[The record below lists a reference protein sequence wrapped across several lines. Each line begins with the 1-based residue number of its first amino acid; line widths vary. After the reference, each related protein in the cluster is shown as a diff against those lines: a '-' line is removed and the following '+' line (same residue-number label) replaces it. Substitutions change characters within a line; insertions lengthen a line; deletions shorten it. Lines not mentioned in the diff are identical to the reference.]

1 MKHPETP
8 ANESDR
14 LVALDRYKILDTLP
28 EQVYDDLTQLA
39 ADICGTPIAL
49 ISLVDKDRQWFK
61 SRVGIDATETPRDIS
76 FCGHAVAESAI
87 LNVPDASLDPRFADN
102 PLVAQDPNIR
112 FYAGV
117 PLITDDSFA
126 LGTLCVI
133 DRQPRELTDQQ
144 IRQLEA
150 LSRLVIS
157 QFELR
162 LKEDSS
168 RLLASVVESSDD
180 AIITKTL
187 DGIITSW
194 NPAAERLFGYSEA
207 EVIGQ
212 QVSILFPSDR
222 LDEESQIL
230 ERLKRGERIEH
241 FETIRKGKDGR
252 CIEVSATISPLF
264 DNDGQI
270 VGASKILHDISDRKA
285 SELQLGEAL
294 NLNQTILDSVNFA
307 VISTDV
313 EGIIQ
318 SFNIAAEKMLGYAA
332 SEVVG
337 KTSPAILHDLD
348 EVVAQA
354 HQLST
359 ELQRNIE
366 PGFEVFVAKSKLGE
380 VSEQEWT
387 YIRKDGS
394 RFPVMLTIT
403 PIFTDGKITGF
414 LGIAKDIT
422 AEKKSEKRVKDITSA
437 LDQTAIV
444 AITDVQGTIK
454 FVNDK
459 FCEISKYSREEL
471 IGQNHRLLN
480 SGHHPRQFF
489 VDMWKQI
496 SIGQTWRAEI
506 KNRAKDGSFYWVD
519 TTIVPFL
526 NEDGKPYQ
534 YLAIRKDITDRKA
547 TEIELQKLSLIA
559 SKTDNVAIVSDPQ
572 GRIEWVNESFH
583 RVTGYTLAEVIGQKP
598 GDILQGA
605 KTSKET
611 IAEIRNALARREP
624 FSGEILNYRKDGKPY
639 WLLLQINP
647 VFDDDGNLL
656 HYIAIEN
663 EITTRKEMEGNL
675 KREIEE
681 RRIASQKLSVLTER
695 LEISNR
701 ELLDF
706 AYVSSHDL
714 QEPLRK
720 IQAFGDRLKSTCQD
734 SLNEKGL
741 DYLERMLNA
750 ASRAQILINDLLD
763 FSRVTTKA
771 QPFQPIKLS
780 EILEGVLSDL
790 EVRIEKSGVI
800 LEVDPL
806 PVVEADALQ
815 MRQIL
820 QNLIGNALKF
830 LREGVT
836 PVVQVRSRVYFEYG
850 EDWCEIRVIDNGI
863 GFEQQYAER
872 IFQIFQRL
880 HGRKTFEGTGIGLAI
895 CRKIAERHNGTLIA
909 ESEPEQGATFI
920 FTLPI
925 HQPKGDLHNA

>member
-1 MKHPETP
+1 MQQPEIP

-14 LVALDRYKILDTLP
+14 LVALDRYHILDTLP

-117 PLITDDSFA
+117 PLITEDNFA

-133 DRQPRELTDQQ
+133 DRQPRDLTEQQ

-157 QFELR
+157 QLEIR

-168 RLLASVVESSDD
+168 RLLASVVESSSD
-180 AIITKTL
+180 AIITKSL

-194 NPAAERLFGYSEA
+194 NPAAERLFGYTEA
-207 EVIGQ
+207 EAIGNP
-212 QVSILFPSDR
+212 VSMLFFPDQ
-222 LDEESQIL
+222 LDEEPQIL
-230 ERLKRGERIEH
+230 ARLMRRERIEH
-241 FETIRKGKDGR
+241 FETACISKEGKS
-252 CIEVSATISPLF
+252 IAVMATISPLV
-264 DNDGQI
+264 NEEGAV
-270 VGASKILHDISDRKA
+270 VGASTILRDISDRKA
-285 SELQLGEAL
+285 SELQLSEVSMLKQA
-294 NLNQTILDSVNFA
+294 ILDSASFA
-307 VISTDV
+307 IISTDLQGV
-313 EGIIQ
+313 IQ
-318 SFNIAAEKMLGYAA
+318 SFNVAAERMLGYAA

-337 KTSPAILHDLD
+337 KTNPAIFHDLD
-348 EVVAQA
+348 EVVSQA
-354 HQLST
+354 KHLSQ
-359 ELQRNIE
+359 ELERDIE
-366 PGFEVFVAKSKLGE
+366 VGFEVFAAKARLGQVYE
-380 VSEQEWT
+380 REWT
-387 YIRKDGS
+387 YICKDGS
-394 RFPVMLTIT
+394 KFPVMLTIT
-403 PIFTDGKITGF
+403 AIHTVQGEITGF
-414 LGIAKDIT
+414 MGIAQDIT
-422 AEKKSEKRVKDITSA
+422 AEKKSKKQLKDITDA

-444 AITDVQGTIK
+444 AITDVQGTIT
-454 FVNDK
+454 FANDK
-459 FCEISKYSREEL
+459 FCEISKYNREEL
-471 IGQNHRLLN
+471 IGENHRLIS
-480 SGHHPRQFF
+480 SGHHPQSFF
-489 VDMWKQI
+489 AEMWKTI
-496 SIGQTWRAEI
+496 SRGQTWRAEI

-534 YLAIRKDITDRKA
+534 YLAIRKDITARKA
-547 TEIELQKLSLIA
+547 TDVELQKLSLIA
-559 SKTDNVAIVSDPQ
+559 SQTDNVAIVTNPQ
-572 GRIEWVNESFH
+572 GQIEWVNHSFH
-583 RVTGYTLAEVIGQKP
+583 KLTGYTLAEAIGKRP
-598 GDILQGA
+598 GDLLQGE

-611 IAEIRNALARREP
+611 VDAIRYALAMKEP
-624 FSGEILNYRKDGKPY
+624 FSGEILNYSKEGRPY
-639 WLLLQINP
+639 WLLLNINP
-647 VFDDDGNLL
+647 VFDDDGKLL
-656 HYIAIEN
+656 NFIAIEN
-663 EITTRKEMEGNL
+663 EITTRKEIEISLRQEVEGAM
-675 KREIEE
+675 K
-681 RRIASQKLSVLTER
+681 KLHVMNER

-734 SLNEKGL
+734 ALNEKGL

-750 ASRAQILINDLLD
+750 ANRAQILINDLLE

-771 QPFQPIKLS
+771 QPFKPIKLS

-836 PVVQVRSRVYFEYG
+836 PVVQVRSRIYLEHG

-895 CRKIAERHNGTLIA
+895 CRKIAERHNGTLTA
-909 ESEPEQGATFI
+909 EGELEQGATFI

-925 HQPKGDLHNA
+925 YQPKRELHDA

>member
-1 MKHPETP
+1 MKHPEIP

-117 PLITDDSFA
+117 PLITDDNFA

-133 DRQPRELTDQQ
+133 DLHPRELTDQQ

-207 EVIGQ
+207 EAIGQ

-241 FETIRKGKDGR
+241 FETIRKGKNGR
-252 CIEVSATISPLF
+252 YIEVSATISPLF

-285 SELQLGEAL
+285 SEIQLGEAL

-318 SFNIAAEKMLGYAA
+318 SFNVAAEKMLGYAA

-403 PIFTDGKITGF
+403 PIFSDGKITGF

-471 IGQNHRLLN
+471 IGQNHRILN
-480 SGHHPRQFF
+480 SGHHPRSFF
-489 VDMWKQI
+489 AEMWLKI
-496 SIGQTWRAEI
+496 SSGQTWRAEI
-506 KNRAKDGSFYWVD
+506 KNRAKDDSFYWVD

-534 YLAIRKDITDRKA
+534 YLAIRKDITDRKSA
-547 TEIELQKLSLIA
+547 DIELQKLSLIA
-559 SKTDNVAIVSDPQ
+559 SKTDNVAIVTNAQ
-572 GRIEWVNESFH
+572 GEIEWVNHSFH
-583 RVTGYTLAEVIGQKP
+583 KLTGYTLAEVVGKRP
-598 GDILQGA
+598 GDFLQGA

-611 IAEIRNALARREP
+611 VDAIRYALARQEP
-624 FSGEILNYRKDGKPY
+624 FSGEILNYSKDGRPY
-639 WLLLQINP
+639 WLLLNINP
-647 VFDDDGNLL
+647 VFDDEGKLVQ
-656 HYIAIEN
+656 YIAIEN
-663 EITTRKEMEGNL
+663 EITTRKEIEIKLRQEVEG
-675 KREIEE
+675 
-681 RRIASQKLSVLTER
+681 AMQKLRAMNER

-720 IQAFGDRLKSTCQD
+720 IQAFGDRLKSSCQD

-750 ASRAQILINDLLD
+750 ANRAQILINDLLD

-771 QPFQPIKLS
+771 QPFQSIKLS

-925 HQPKGDLHNA
+925 HQPKADLHNT

>member
-1 MKHPETP
+1 MQTPEIP

-61 SRVGIDATETPRDIS
+61 SRVGLEATETPRDIS
-76 FCGHAVAESAI
+76 FCGHAVAANAT
-87 LNVPDASLDPRFADN
+87 LNVPDARQDPRFADN
-102 PLVAQDPNIR
+102 PLVASDPNIR
-112 FYAGV
+112 FYAGA
-117 PLITDDSFA
+117 PLITHDNYA
-126 LGTLCVI
+126 LGTLCAI
-133 DRQPRELTDQQ
+133 DTQTRNLTEAQ

-150 LSRLVIS
+150 LSRLVVN
-157 QFELR
+157 QLELR
-162 LKEDSS
+162 LNRKST
-168 RLLASVVESSDD
+168 ES
-180 AIITKTL
+180 
-187 DGIITSW
+187 
-194 NPAAERLFGYSEA
+194 
-207 EVIGQ
+207 Q
-212 QVSILFPSDR
+212 
-222 LDEESQIL
+222 LDE
-230 ERLKRGERIEH
+230 
-241 FETIRKGKDGR
+241 
-252 CIEVSATISPLF
+252 VSS
-264 DNDGQI
+264 
-270 VGASKILHDISDRKA
+270 
-285 SELQLGEAL
+285 
-294 NLNQTILDSVNFA
+294 LNQAILDSANFA
-307 VISTDV
+307 IISTDLD
-313 EGIIQ
+313 GIIQ
-318 SFNIAAEKMLGYAA
+318 SFNAAAESLLGYTA
-332 SEVVG
+332 SEMVG
-337 KTSPAILHDLD
+337 KTSPAIFHDLN
-348 EVVAQA
+348 EIISQSQ
-354 HQLST
+354 QLSQ
-359 ELQRNIE
+359 ELKTDI
-366 PGFEVFVAKSKLGE
+366 PVGFEVFTAKAKLGQVYE
-380 VSEQEWT
+380 REWT

-394 RFPVMLTIT
+394 RFPIILTIT
-403 PIFTDGKITGF
+403 AIRAIQGEITGF
-414 LGIAKDIT
+414 MGIAKDIT
-422 AEKKSEKRVKDITSA
+422 AEKKSEKRLKDITAA

-444 AITDVQGTIK
+444 AITDAQGTIK

-471 IGQNHRLLN
+471 IGQNHRILN
-480 SGHHPRQFF
+480 SGHHPRSFF
-489 VDMWKQI
+489 AEMWLKI
-496 SIGQTWRAEI
+496 SSGQTWRAEI
-506 KNRAKDGSFYWVD
+506 KNRAKDDSFYWVD

-534 YLAIRKDITDRKA
+534 YLAIRKDITARKA
-547 TEIELQKLSLIA
+547 ADIELQKLSLIA
-559 SKTDNVAIVSDPQ
+559 SKTDNVAIVTNAQ
-572 GRIEWVNESFH
+572 GEIEWVNHSFH
-583 RVTGYTLAEVIGQKP
+583 KLTGYTFAEVVGKRP
-598 GDILQGA
+598 GDFLQGA

-611 IAEIRNALARREP
+611 VAAIRYALARQEP
-624 FSGEILNYRKDGKPY
+624 FSGEILNYTKDGSPY
-639 WLLLQINP
+639 WLLLNINP
-647 VFDDDGNLL
+647 VFDDDGKLVQF
-656 HYIAIEN
+656 IAIEN
-663 EITTRKEMEGNL
+663 EITTRKEIEIKLRQEVEGAV
-675 KREIEE
+675 K
-681 RRIASQKLSVLTER
+681 KLRAMNER
-695 LEISNR
+695 LEVSNR

-720 IQAFGDRLKSTCQD
+720 IQAFGDRLKSSCQD

-750 ASRAQILINDLLD
+750 ANRAQILINDLLD

-790 EVRIEKSGVI
+790 EVRIEKSGAI
-800 LEVDPL
+800 LEVDLL

-815 MRQIL
+815 MRQIF

-850 EDWCEIRVIDNGI
+850 EEWCEIRVIDNGI

>member
-1 MKHPETP
+1 MQTPEIP

-61 SRVGIDATETPRDIS
+61 SRVGLDATETPRDIS
-76 FCGHAVAESAI
+76 FCGHAIAAKAT
-87 LNVPDASLDPRFADN
+87 LNIPDARQDPRFADN
-102 PLVAQDPNIR
+102 PLVASDPNIR

-117 PLITDDSFA
+117 PLITHDNFA
-126 LGTLCVI
+126 LGTLCAI
-133 DRQPRELTDQQ
+133 DTQTHNLTEAQ

-150 LSRLVIS
+150 LSRLVVN
-157 QFELR
+157 QLELR
-162 LKEDSS
+162 LNRSS
-168 RLLASVVESSDD
+168 TES
-180 AIITKTL
+180 
-187 DGIITSW
+187 
-194 NPAAERLFGYSEA
+194 
-207 EVIGQ
+207 Q
-212 QVSILFPSDR
+212 
-222 LDEESQIL
+222 LDEVLS
-230 ERLKRGERIEH
+230 LK
-241 FETIRKGKDGR
+241 
-252 CIEVSATISPLF
+252 
-264 DNDGQI
+264 
-270 VGASKILHDISDRKA
+270 
-285 SELQLGEAL
+285 
-294 NLNQTILDSVNFA
+294 QTILDNANFA
-307 VISTDV
+307 IIATDLN
-313 EGIIQ
+313 GTIQ
-318 SFNIAAEKMLGYAA
+318 SFNMAAERMLGYAA
-332 SEVVG
+332 SEIVG
-337 KTSPAILHDLD
+337 NTTPAIFHELY
-348 EVVAQA
+348 EIASQS
-354 HQLST
+354 QYLSQ
-359 ELQRNIE
+359 ELNTDI
-366 PGFEVFVAKSKLGE
+366 PVGFEVFTAKAKLGQVYE
-380 VSEQEWT
+380 RDWT
-387 YIRKDGS
+387 YLRKDGS
-394 RFPVMLTIT
+394 KFPVMLTIT
-403 PIFTDGKITGF
+403 AIRTESGEITGYM
-414 LGIAKDIT
+414 GIAKDIT
-422 AEKKSEKRVKDITSA
+422 TEKQAEKQVKDITSA

-444 AITDVQGTIK
+444 AITDIQGTIT

-471 IGQNHRLLN
+471 IGQNHRLIN
-480 SGHHPRQFF
+480 SGYHPRSFF
-489 VDMWKQI
+489 VEMWRTI
-496 SIGQTWRAEI
+496 ASGQTWRDEI
-506 KNRAKDGSFYWVD
+506 KNRAKDGSIYWVD

-526 NEDGKPYQ
+526 HEDGKPYQ
-534 YLAIRKDITDRKA
+534 YLAIRKDITARKA
-547 TEIELQKLSLIA
+547 ADIELQKLSLIA
-559 SKTDNVAIVSDPQ
+559 SKTDNVAIVTNAQ
-572 GRIEWVNESFH
+572 GEIEWVNDSFH
-583 RVTGYTLAEVIGQKP
+583 KLTGYTLAEVIGKKP

-605 KTSKET
+605 KTSQET
-611 IAEIRNALARREP
+611 VASIRYALAKHEP
-624 FSGEILNYRKDGKPY
+624 FSGEILNYSKDGRPY
-639 WLLLQINP
+639 WLSLNINP
-647 VFDDDGNLL
+647 VFDDDGKLL
-656 HYIAIEN
+656 QFIAIES
-663 EITTRKEMEGNL
+663 EITTRKEIEIKLRKEVEGVM
-675 KREIEE
+675 K
-681 RRIASQKLSVLTER
+681 KLNVMNER

-720 IQAFGDRLKSTCQD
+720 IQAFGDRLKTTCQD

-780 EILEGVLSDL
+780 EVLEGVLSDL

-806 PVVEADALQ
+806 PIVEADALQ

-830 LREGVT
+830 IREGVT
-836 PVVQVRSRVYFEYG
+836 PVVQVRSRVYMEN
-850 EDWCEIRVIDNGI
+850 EQEWCEVRIIDNGI

-909 ESEPEQGATFI
+909 QGELNQGATFI

-925 HQPKGDLHNA
+925 HQPQGELQDV

>member
-1 MKHPETP
+1 MQTPEIP

-39 ADICGTPIAL
+39 ADICETPIAL

-61 SRVGIDATETPRDIS
+61 SRVGVDATETPRDIS

-117 PLITDDSFA
+117 PLITDDNFA

-133 DRQPRELTDQQ
+133 DRQPRDLTEKQ

-180 AIITKTL
+180 AIISKTL
-187 DGIITSW
+187 EGIITSW

-207 EVIGQ
+207 EAIGQ
-212 QVSILFPSDR
+212 PISMLFSSDR
-222 LDEESQIL
+222 LEEESQIL
-230 ERLKRGERIEH
+230 ERLKGGKRVEH
-241 FETIRKGKDGR
+241 FETIRQGKDGR
-252 CIEVSATISPLF
+252 FIQVSATISPLF
-264 DNDGQI
+264 DNDGEI
-270 VGASKILHDISDRKA
+270 VGASKILRDISDRKA
-285 SELQLGEAL
+285 SELQLSEVSMLKQA
-294 NLNQTILDSVNFA
+294 ILDSASFA
-307 VISTDV
+307 IISTDLQ
-313 EGIIQ
+313 GIIQ
-318 SFNIAAEKMLGYAA
+318 SFNVAAERMLGYAA

-337 KTSPAILHDLD
+337 KTNPAIFHDLD
-348 EVVAQA
+348 EVVSQSK
-354 HQLST
+354 HLSQ
-359 ELQRNIE
+359 ELERDIE
-366 PGFEVFVAKSKLGE
+366 VGFEVFAAKAKLGQVYE
-380 VSEQEWT
+380 HEWT

-403 PIFTDGKITGF
+403 AIRSDLGELTGF
-414 LGIAKDIT
+414 MGIAKNITTEKKVEKKLKDIT
-422 AEKKSEKRVKDITSA
+422 AA

-444 AITDVQGTIK
+444 AITDIQGTIT

-471 IGQNHRLLN
+471 IGQNHRLIN
-480 SGHHPRQFF
+480 SGYHPRSFF
-489 VDMWKQI
+489 VEMWKTI
-496 SIGQTWRAEI
+496 ASGQTWRDEI
-506 KNRAKDGSFYWVD
+506 KNRAKDGSIYWVD

-526 NEDGKPYQ
+526 HEDGKPYQ
-534 YLAIRKDITDRKA
+534 YLAIRKDITARKA
-547 TEIELQKLSLIA
+547 ADIELQKLSLIA
-559 SKTDNVAIVSDPQ
+559 SKTDNVAIVTNAQ
-572 GRIEWVNESFH
+572 GEIEWVNHSFDKL
-583 RVTGYTLAEVIGQKP
+583 TGYTLAEVIGKKP

-605 KTSKET
+605 KTSQET
-611 IAEIRNALARREP
+611 VASIHDALAKQEP
-624 FSGEILNYRKDGKPY
+624 FFGEILNYSKDGRSY
-639 WLLLQINP
+639 WLSLNINP
-647 VFDDDGNLL
+647 VFDDDGKLL
-656 HYIAIEN
+656 QFVAIES
-663 EITTRKEMEGNL
+663 EITTRKEIEIKLRKEVEGAM
-675 KREIEE
+675 K
-681 RRIASQKLSVLTER
+681 KLNVMNER
-695 LEISNR
+695 LEVSNR

-771 QPFQPIKLS
+771 QPFQPIELS
-780 EILEGVLSDL
+780 EVLDGVLSDL
-790 EVRIEKSGVI
+790 EVRIEKTGVI

-806 PVVEADALQ
+806 PIVEADALQ

-836 PVVQVRSRVYFEYG
+836 PVVQVRSRVYMENAQ
-850 EDWCEIRVIDNGI
+850 EWCEIRVIDNGI

-895 CRKIAERHNGTLIA
+895 CRKIAERHNGTLTA
-909 ESEPEQGATFI
+909 QGEPDQGATFI

-925 HQPKGDLHNA
+925 HQLKGDLHDA